1 MGAINQLR
9 WLIKARKVKAK
20 KLIGMMNKIRDEI
33 TGEVRTD
40 GTIRKSLTIR
50 DQESLDEAPEINKKI
65 ILAAGAKPDTIT
77 RGVYESGHPCCAVPI
92 GKVLDENQET
102 KISNLFVSDA
112 SVFPSPIGMSTILTI
127 VALSK
132 KLSNYLLS
140 NS

>member
-1 MGAINQLR
+1 
-9 WLIKARKVKAK
+9 
-20 KLIGMMNKIRDEI
+20 MNKIRDEI

-65 ILAAGAKPDTIT
+65 ILAAGVKPDTIT